1 MSTHGEIIIGK
12 LLRSIDNKLLRPN
25 FLEPDVPY
33 QMLRL
38 KTALQNTEAVTTA
51 LSFEQTKHHLLHS
64 IFDERNK
71 INRVGPRSFADY
83 LFGSETL

>member
-1 MSTHGEIIIGK
+1 
-12 LLRSIDNKLLRPN
+12 
-25 FLEPDVPY
+25 
-33 QMLRL
+33 MLRL

-51 LSFEQTKHHLLHS
+51 LSFEQTKHHLLHA